1 MSKSLA
7 FGASTRRH
15 EPTCDRATA
24 YAAQTDRLPHKI
36 VLIAV
41 VTMTI
46 AG

>member
-1 MSKSLA
+1 VSDIA
-7 FGASTRRH
+7 HPATHARI
-15 EPTCDRATA
+15 RATA